1 VLVLSAMTALAV
13 AGTVAAAVQTGRST
27 LDVVAAQSRSFQ
39 PRRGPDG
46 RVVNAVEV
54 SLENRGRER
63 LELALSLVPARG
75 RAEIR
80 PTTVALAPGEHRRVT
95 VVVTAEGLGEGG
107 VVPSELSV
115 SAPGTRVST
124 RVPLFVPGAP

>member
-1 VLVLSAMTALAV
+1 
-13 AGTVAAAVQTGRST
+13 VAAAVQTGRST

-39 PRRGPDG
+39 PRRAPDG